1 MILTCP
7 ACATRYRVAD
17 QEFEGS
23 SGRTVRCANCGY
35 TWHEMVPA
43 QQPPEAADAA
53 VEAPVRAAVDGT
65 AADAAA
71 IGDVAD
77 AAAAPTSLPRL
88 DMPPNSRPAPPRA
101 RSYAARSLVVAVPI
115 VTAVIASVLIHAHFT
130 ADRQQVAPTRAA
142 IHQPAPEPTPGQP
155 AGAPQSTTG
164 LVIRN
169 ITPARTSDGLV
180 VDGEIANPGNM
191 PRDVP
196 RLHVALQDA
205 AQKEVQSEI
214 VDPPKARLQPGEV
227 VHFETPFAHPADA
240 ATGVVVTFAA
250 S

>member
-35 TWHEMVPA
+35 TWHETVPA
-43 QQPPEAADAA
+43 QQPPEAA
-53 VEAPVRAAVDGT
+53 P
-65 AADAAA
+65 
-71 IGDVAD
+71 ISDVAD
-77 AAAAPTSLPRL
+77 AVAPPAPLPRL
-88 DMPPNSRPAPPRA
+88 DIPPNSRPAPLRA
-101 RSYAARSLVVAVPI
+101 RSHAARTLVVAVLI

-130 ADRQQVAPTRAA
+130 ADRQPAAPTQAA
-142 IHQPAPEPTPGQP
+142 IDQP
-155 AGAPQSTTG
+155 AGAPKSTTG

-169 ITPARTSDGLV
+169 ITPTRTADGLV
-180 VDGEIANPGNM
+180 VDGEITNPGNV

-196 RLHVALQDA
+196 RLHVALQDS

-214 VDPPKARLQPGEV
+214 LDPPKARLQPGEV
-227 VHFETPFAHPADA
+227 VHFETPFAHPPDA

>member
-1 MILTCP
+1 MILACP

-23 SGRTVRCANCGY
+23 GGRTVRCANCGY
-35 TWHEMVPA
+35 TWHETVPA
-43 QQPPEAADAA
+43 QQPPEAPAA
-53 VEAPVRAAVDGT
+53 T

-71 IGDVAD
+71 IGDFAD
-77 AAAAPTSLPRL
+77 GAAAPAPLPRL
-88 DMPPNSRPAPPRA
+88 DIPPNSRPAPPRT
-101 RSYAARSLVVAVPI
+101 RSLAPRAIVLAVLIVA
-115 VTAVIASVLIHAHFT
+115 AVIAWVLIHGRFA
-130 ADRQQVAPTRAA
+130 ADRQPAAPAQAA
-142 IHQPAPEPTPGQP
+142 IDQPAPNQAAPDQP

-169 ITPARTSDGLV
+169 ITPAHTADGLV
-180 VDGEIANPGNM
+180 VDGEIANPGNV

-196 RLHVALQDA
+196 RLHVALQDS

-227 VHFETPFAHPADA
+227 VHFETAFAHPPDA
-240 ATGVVVTFAA
+240 ASGVVVTFA
-250 S
+250 SS

>member
-35 TWHEMVPA
+35 TWHETVPA
-43 QQPPEAADAA
+43 QELPAAAEAAVEPAARAAADA
-53 VEAPVRAAVDGT
+53 T
-65 AADAAA
+65 AT
-71 IGDVAD
+71 INVAD
-77 AAAAPTSLPRL
+77 AGATPVPLPRL
-88 DMPPNSRPAPPRA
+88 DIPPNSRPAPLRT
-101 RSYAARSLVVAVPI
+101 RSLAARSLVVAVLI
-115 VTAVIASVLIHAHFT
+115 LTAVIASVLIHAHFT
-130 ADRQQVAPTRAA
+130 ADQQPAAPIQAA
-142 IHQPAPEPTPGQP
+142 IDQP
-155 AGAPQSTTG
+155 AGASQSTTG

-169 ITPARTSDGLV
+169 ITPARTADGLV
-180 VDGEIANPGNM
+180 VDGEIANPGNL
-191 PRDVP
+191 PRNVP
-196 RLHVALQDA
+196 RLHVALQDS

-227 VHFETPFAHPADA
+227 VHFETPFAHPPDA

>member
-23 SGRTVRCANCGY
+23 GGRTVRCANCGY
-35 TWHEMVPA
+35 TWHETVPA
-43 QQPPEAADAA
+43 QQAREAADAA
-53 VEAPVRAAVDGT
+53 P
-65 AADAAA
+65 

-77 AAAAPTSLPRL
+77 GAAAPAPLPRL

-101 RSYAARSLVVAVPI
+101 RSFAARGLVVAVLI

-130 ADRQQVAPTRAA
+130 ADRQPAAPTRAA
-142 IHQPAPEPTPGQP
+142 IDQPRRRPP
-155 AGAPQSTTG
+155 STTG

-169 ITPARTSDGLV
+169 ITPARTADGLV
-180 VDGEIANPGNM
+180 VDGEIANPGNV

-196 RLHVALQDA
+196 RLHVALRDS
-205 AQKEVQSEI
+205 AQKEVQSQI

-227 VHFETPFAHPADA
+227 VHFETAFAHPPDA
-240 ATGVVVTFAA
+240 ASGVVVTFA
-250 S
+250 SS

>member
-23 SGRTVRCANCGY
+23 GGRTVRCANCGY
-35 TWHEMVPA
+35 TWHETVPA
-43 QQPPEAADAA
+43 QQAREAADAA
-53 VEAPVRAAVDGT
+53 P
-65 AADAAA
+65 

-77 AAAAPTSLPRL
+77 GAAAPAPLPRL

-101 RSYAARSLVVAVPI
+101 RSFAARGLVVAVLI

-130 ADRQQVAPTRAA
+130 ADRQPAAPTRAA
-142 IHQPAPEPTPGQP
+142 IDQPRRRPP
-155 AGAPQSTTG
+155 STTG

-169 ITPARTSDGLV
+169 ITPARTADGLV
-180 VDGEIANPGNM
+180 VDGEIANPGNV

-196 RLHVALQDA
+196 RLHVALRDWRR
-205 AQKEVQSEI
+205 KRCS
-214 VDPPKARLQPGEV
+214 PKSSIHQRRGCSPAKSSTLKPRLPIRRMRRAELW
-227 VHFETPFAHPADA
+227 
-240 ATGVVVTFAA
+240 
-250 S
+250 